1 MARAQFESW
10 RDKHRTTPVR
20 LLGMGVSGLEPENAE
35 GKARGDQLDS
45 RSEQSL
51 DRVFDRINQR
61 YGDAKIVHGLA
72 LRRRKDS

>member
-1 MARAQFESW
+1 
-10 RDKHRTTPVR
+10 
-20 LLGMGVSGLEPENAE
+20 MGVSGREPENAE

-61 YGDAKIVHGLA
+61 FGETKIVHGLSM
-72 LRRRKDS
+72 RKKGR